1 MEASES
7 PLLKIEHLSVFYGHI
22 RALAEVDVEV
32 ARGEFL
38 ALIGANGAGKSTLLE
53 SILGL
58 HRNRTGEIRFQGRDI
73 THLPTEQIVAGGIAL
88 CPEGRGILPEMSVR
102 DNLLLG
108 AYHNRSGIASGLER
122 VYRYFPSL
130 KASGGRKAGALSGG
144 QQQMLSI
151 GRAIMASPA
160 LLMMDEPSLGLA
172 PIVVNELFKIIQ
184 AFAEAGHT
192 IVLSEQNAMKSLQYA
207 QRAYVFE
214 TGRIVL
220 EGRCQDLSKN
230 TKIVQ
235 AYLGARKRV

>member
-1 MEASES
+1 LEESES
-7 PLLKIEHLSVFYGHI
+7 TLLKIEHLSVFYGHI

-32 ARGEFL
+32 VRGEFL

-58 HRNRTGEIRFQGRDI
+58 HRSRTGEIRFQGRDI
-73 THLPTEQIVAGGIAL
+73 TRLPTERIVAQGIAL
-88 CPEGRGILPEMSVR
+88 CPEGRGILPEMSVK

-108 AYHNRSGIASGLER
+108 AYHNRGMIPSGLER
-122 VYRYFPSL
+122 VYQYFPSL
-130 KASGGRKAGALSGG
+130 KESGNRKAGSLSGG

-172 PIVVNELFKIIQ
+172 PIVVNELFRVIRT
-184 AFAEAGHT
+184 FAEEGHT
-192 IVLSEQNAMKSLQYA
+192 IMLSEQNAMKSLQYA

-214 TGRIVL
+214 TGKIVL
-220 EGRCQDLSKN
+220 EGLCQDLIENGKV
-230 TKIVQ
+230 VQ
-235 AYLGARKRV
+235 AYLGAQKRP